1 MNTQIIGQKFNEKS
15 LTEKEKLYSK
25 LNIQDINE
33 LGYRNANKIWNKFS
47 IKDLREKKQYILI
60 RTYQMSVKKCMV
72 LILLIFILDQSVIAW

>member
-60 RTYQMSVKKCMV
+60 RTYQMSVTKCMV

>member
-1 MNTQIIGQKFNEKS
+1 MNTQIIGKKFNEKS

>member
-1 MNTQIIGQKFNEKS
+1 MNTQIIGQKCNEKS

-33 LGYRNANKIWNKFS
+33 LGYRNANKIWNTFS

-72 LILLIFILDQSVIAW
+72 LILLNFILDQSVIAW

>member
-1 MNTQIIGQKFNEKS
+1 MNTQVIGQKFNEKS

-33 LGYRNANKIWNKFS
+33 LGYRNANKIWNTFS

-72 LILLIFILDQSVIAW
+72 LILLNFILDQSVIAW